1 MLRKRILIGLG
12 GCFLASGAAWA
23 DGVAYVDCASHPET
37 TLVFG
42 KPRRTPET
50 VAAIACG
57 ERFTILQYGF
67 IFSRVQTK
75 DGQVGYVY
83 SNLISADRSGAAVPQ
98 SATRVNAAPAAVPT
112 ATTTVA
118 APNPTPAAQSQA
130 ASIQQA
136 PVEAPAVAVIAPKAA
151 GVTVQPSVTLAPQ
164 TQVTAVQ
171 AGAASP
177 TQTQV
182 SAVQPVP
189 APRPATS
196 SSATETPATIVS
208 PSSGVSE
215 QLHTAPAPSTSTE
228 TAAPAASVAESPTK
242 AAAEATPTEATPAAQ
257 PEAAPAEPAAPP
269 IRAVRARESW
279 ERPNSGGRRLVPLF
293 DLFGG
298 YGFARFDNGAGASAS
313 NLNGVIGSFGWNV
326 KPWLQIVAD
335 SSYNFVTV
343 SGVKSV
349 MYGNHWG
356 PRIFYRGRNRW
367 GLTPFVEGLVGGT
380 RADITVPGAG
390 GYTTS
395 QNVLSYKVGGGLDMK
410 LSRKIEIRLI
420 DVDYYRTS
428 FGANLYQNNY
438 WASAGIVLRLFGG
451 SE

>member
-1 MLRKRILIGLG
+1 MLRKRILIVLG

-50 VAAIACG
+50 VAAINCG

-83 SNLISADRSGAAVPQ
+83 SNLISSDRSGAAAPQ
-98 SATRVNAAPAAVPT
+98 SAPTRVNAAPSAAPP

-118 APNPTPAAQSQA
+118 PSAPTPAAQPQA
-130 ASIQQA
+130 TSIQQA
-136 PVEAPAVAVIAPKAA
+136 PVEAPAAAVVPAKVSPAS
-151 GVTVQPSVTLAPQ
+151 VQPGTTPPTQ
-164 TQVTAVQ
+164 TQVTAAQPVQ
-171 AGAASP
+171 AQTATGQVAA
-177 TQTQV
+177 TQ
-182 SAVQPVP
+182 A
-189 APRPATS
+189 PAT
-196 SSATETPATIVS
+196 
-208 PSSGVSE
+208 PSSVAEAQVTNVPSASAAPE
-215 QLHTAPAPSTSTE
+215 QLKAAPAPLASTE
-228 TAAPAASVAESPTK
+228 TAAPAASVPESSARVTP
-242 AAAEATPTEATPAAQ
+242 EASSTTTPNEVSPAAQ
-257 PEAAPAEPAAPP
+257 PEAALAEPAAVP

-367 GLTPFVEGLVGGT
+367 GLTPFAEGLVGGT
-380 RADITVPGAG
+380 RADITVSGTG

-410 LSRKIEIRLI
+410 LSRKIEIRFI

-428 FGANLYQNNY
+428 FGTSLYQNNY

>member
-12 GCFLASGAAWA
+12 GCFLASGAVWA
-23 DGVAYVDCASHPET
+23 DGVAYVDCGSHPET

-98 SATRVNAAPAAVPT
+98 SATRVIAAPATVPT
-112 ATTTVA
+112 AITTVA
-118 APNPTPAAQSQA
+118 PSNPAPVAQPQATP
-130 ASIQQA
+130 IQQP
-136 PVEAPAVAVIAPKAA
+136 PVEAPAVAATAPKAA
-151 GVTVQPSVTLAPQ
+151 GVTVQPSVTPASL

-171 AGAASP
+171 PGAASP
-177 TQTQV
+177 TQPQV

-189 APRPATS
+189 TPGPATS
-196 SSATETPATIVS
+196 SSAAETPATIVS
-208 PSSGVSE
+208 PTSGVSE
-215 QLHTAPAPSTSTE
+215 QLHTAPAPSASAE
-228 TAAPAASVAESPTK
+228 TAAPAASVAESPAKT
-242 AAAEATPTEATPAAQ
+242 APDATPTEATPAAQ
-257 PEAAPAEPAAPP
+257 PEAAPAEPAAP

-367 GLTPFVEGLVGGT
+367 GLTPFAEGLVGGT
-380 RADITVPGAG
+380 RADITIPGAG

-410 LSRKIEIRLI
+410 LSRKIEIRLL

-428 FGANLYQNNY
+428 FGTNLYQNNY

>member
-1 MLRKRILIGLG
+1 MLRKRMLIVLG

-23 DGVAYVDCASHPET
+23 DGVAYVDCASHPEP

-98 SATRVNAAPAAVPT
+98 STPTQVNAAPPTVPPT
-112 ATTTVA
+112 TTTVA
-118 APNPTPAAQSQA
+118 PPNPTPTAQPQP
-130 ASIQQA
+130 ASIQQPSVET
-136 PVEAPAVAVIAPKAA
+136 PVAAATAPKTAA
-151 GVTVQPSVTLAPQ
+151 AQ
-164 TQVTAVQ
+164 TQGTVM
-171 AGAASP
+171 
-177 TQTQV
+177 
-182 SAVQPVP
+182 QPVP
-189 APRPATS
+189 AQVPATAS
-196 SSATETPATIVS
+196 SVAETQITNVPPASAAP
-208 PSSGVSE
+208 E
-215 QLHTAPAPSTSTE
+215 QLKAAPAPSASAE
-228 TAAPAASVAESPTK
+228 TAAPAASVPESSASVAPE
-242 AAAEATPTEATPAAQ
+242 AASTATPNEVTPAAQ
-257 PEAAPAEPAAPP
+257 PESAPAEPAASAP

-279 ERPNSGGRRLVPLF
+279 ERPNAGGRRLVPLIE
-293 DLFGG
+293 LFGG

-380 RADITVPGAG
+380 RADITVSGTG

-410 LSRKIEIRLI
+410 LSRKLEIRLI

-428 FGANLYQNNY
+428 FGTNLYQNNY

>member
-1 MLRKRILIGLG
+1 MLRKRVLIMLG

-50 VAAIACG
+50 VASVACG

-98 SATRVNAAPAAVPT
+98 STPARMPTAPSTAPS

-118 APNPTPAAQSQA
+118 PPNPTPAPQSQA
-130 ASIQQA
+130 TSIQQA
-136 PVEAPAVAVIAPKAA
+136 PVEAPSAAAIAPKPAA
-151 GVTVQPSVTLAPQ
+151 ATVQPS
-164 TQVTAVQ
+164 
-171 AGAASP
+171 AAAP

-182 SAVQPVP
+182 TVVQPVSTQTTAGQP
-189 APRPATS
+189 
-196 SSATETPATIVS
+196 VS
-208 PSSGVSE
+208 
-215 QLHTAPAPSTSTE
+215 APAPAVSSHVPETPVTIAPPASTAPEQPKAAPTPLASTE
-228 TAAPAASVAESPTK
+228 TAAPAASVAESPAK
-242 AAAEATPTEATPAAQ
+242 AAPEANPTEANPTEGTPAAQ
-257 PEAAPAEPAAPP
+257 PESAPAEPAAP

-279 ERPNSGGRRLVPLF
+279 ERPNAGGRRLVPLIE
-293 DLFGG
+293 LFGG

-343 SGVKSV
+343 SSVKSV

-380 RADITVPGAG
+380 RADITVPGVG

-410 LSRKIEIRLI
+410 LSRKIEIRLL

-428 FGANLYQNNY
+428 FGTNLYQNNY
-438 WASAGIVLRLFGG
+438 WASAGIVLWLFGA

>member
-1 MLRKRILIGLG
+1 MLRNRMLVVLG
-12 GCFLASGAAWA
+12 GCFFACGAAWA

-50 VAAIACG
+50 VAAVACG

-67 IFSRVQTK
+67 IFSRIQTK

-98 SATRVNAAPAAVPT
+98 STPARTPAAPSTVPT
-112 ATTTVA
+112 TTTVA
-118 APNPTPAAQSQA
+118 PPNPTPTTQPQATSIQPLPAQGTAAQPVA
-130 ASIQQA
+130 AQ
-136 PVEAPAVAVIAPKAA
+136 
-151 GVTVQPSVTLAPQ
+151 
-164 TQVTAVQ
+164 
-171 AGAASP
+171 
-177 TQTQV
+177 
-182 SAVQPVP
+182 VP
-189 APRPATS
+189 ATAPSLAQ
-196 SSATETPATIVS
+196 TPATTAS
-208 PSSGVSE
+208 PASAALE
-215 QLHTAPAPSTSTE
+215 QVKAVPAQPASTE
-228 TAAPAASVAESPTK
+228 TAAPAASGPEAPAV
-242 AAAEATPTEATPAAQ
+242 ATPVAVPETPAAQ
-257 PEAAPAEPAAPP
+257 PESAPAEPAAPP

-279 ERPNSGGRRLVPLF
+279 ERPNAGGRRLVPLIE
-293 DLFGG
+293 LFGG

-380 RADITVPGAG
+380 RADITVSGVG

-410 LSRKIEIRLI
+410 LSRKIEIRLL

-428 FGANLYQNNY
+428 FGTNLYQNNY

>member
-1 MLRKRILIGLG
+1 MLRKRMLIGLG
-12 GCFLASGAAWA
+12 GCFLVSGAAWA
-23 DGVAYVDCASHPET
+23 DGAAYVDCASHPET

-98 SATRVNAAPAAVPT
+98 PAAARLTVAPPT
-112 ATTTVA
+112 AAAATTTVA
-118 APNPTPAAQSQA
+118 APNPTPAAQPQA

-136 PVEAPAVAVIAPKAA
+136 PVEAPTVAVTAARAA
-151 GVTVQPSVTLAPQ
+151 GVTVQPSVTPAPQ

-171 AGAASP
+171 TGAVSP
-177 TQTQV
+177 SQTQV
-182 SAVQPVP
+182 SAVQPVSTP
-189 APRPATS
+189 GPATS
-196 SSATETPATIVS
+196 SSAAETPATIV
-208 PSSGVSE
+208 PPTSGVSE
-215 QLHTAPAPSTSTE
+215 QLHSAPAPSASAE
-228 TAAPAASVAESPTK
+228 TAAPAASVAESPAK
-242 AAAEATPTEATPAAQ
+242 VAAEATPTEATPAAQ
-257 PEAAPAEPAAPP
+257 PEAPPAEPAAA

-313 NLNGVIGSFGWNV
+313 NLNGVIGSFGWNL
-326 KPWLQIVAD
+326 KPWLQVVAD
-335 SSYNFVTV
+335 STYNFVTV

-380 RADITVPGAG
+380 RADITVPGPG
-390 GYTTS
+390 GYTSS

-410 LSRKIEIRLI
+410 LSRKIEIL
-420 DVDYYRTS
+420 
-428 FGANLYQNNY
+428 
-438 WASAGIVLRLFGG
+438 
-451 SE
+451 

>member
-1 MLRKRILIGLG
+1 MLRKRMLIVLG

-50 VAAIACG
+50 VAAINCG

-83 SNLISADRSGAAVPQ
+83 SNLISADRSGAVVPQ
-98 SATRVNAAPAAVPT
+98 PAPARLTVAPPT
-112 ATTTVA
+112 AAAATTTVA
-118 APNPTPAAQSQA
+118 APNPTPAAQPQA

-151 GVTVQPSVTLAPQ
+151 GVTVQPSVTPAPQ
-164 TQVTAVQ
+164 TQVAPVQ
-171 AGAASP
+171 PGAASP
-177 TQTQV
+177 TQGQV

-189 APRPATS
+189 APGPATS
-196 SSATETPATIVS
+196 SSASETPATIVS
-208 PSSGVSE
+208 PTSGVSE
-215 QLHTAPAPSTSTE
+215 QLYTAPAPSASTE
-228 TAAPAASVAESPTK
+228 TAAPAASVEESPAK
-242 AAAEATPTEATPAAQ
+242 AA
-257 PEAAPAEPAAPP
+257 P

-326 KPWLQIVAD
+326 KPWLQVVAD
-335 SSYNFVTV
+335 STYNFVTV
-343 SGVKSV
+343 GGVKSV

-380 RADITVPGAG
+380 RADITVPGPG

-428 FGANLYQNNY
+428 FGTNLYQNNY

>member
-1 MLRKRILIGLG
+1 MLRKRMLIGLG
-12 GCFLASGAAWA
+12 SCFLASGAAWA

-50 VAAIACG
+50 VAAINCG

-83 SNLISADRSGAAVPQ
+83 SNLISADRSGATAPQ
-98 SATRVNAAPAAVPT
+98 SATRINAAPSTVAPAT
-112 ATTTVA
+112 ATIA
-118 APNPTPAAQSQA
+118 QLSPTPAAQPQA
-130 ASIQQA
+130 TPIQQA
-136 PVEAPAVAVIAPKAA
+136 PVEAPAVAVIAPKPA
-151 GVTVQPSVTLAPQ
+151 GVTVQP
-164 TQVTAVQ
+164 
-171 AGAASP
+171 
-177 TQTQV
+177 QV
-182 SAVQPVP
+182 SAVQPVSTP
-189 APRPATS
+189 GPATS

-208 PSSGVSE
+208 PTSGVSE
-215 QLHTAPAPSTSTE
+215 QLHTAPAPSASAE
-228 TAAPAASVAESPTK
+228 TVAPAASVAESPAK
-242 AAAEATPTEATPAAQ
+242 AAPDSTPIEATPATQ
-257 PEAAPAEPAAPP
+257 PEAAPAEPAAAP
-269 IRAVRARESW
+269 IRAVRVRESW

-313 NLNGVIGSFGWNV
+313 NLNGVIGSFSWNV
-326 KPWLQIVAD
+326 KPWLQVVAD

-380 RADITVPGAG
+380 RADITVSGPGG
-390 GYTTS
+390 FTSS
-395 QNVLSYKVGGGLDMK
+395 QNVLSYKVGGGLDIK

-428 FGANLYQNNY
+428 FGTNLYQNNY

>member
-1 MLRKRILIGLG
+1 MLRKRMLIGLG

-50 VAAIACG
+50 VAAINCG

-83 SNLISADRSGAAVPQ
+83 SNLISADRSGGAAPQ
-98 SATRVNAAPAAVPT
+98 SATRANAAPATVPT

-118 APNPTPAAQSQA
+118 PSNPAPVAQPQGI
-130 ASIQQA
+130 SIQQA
-136 PVEAPAVAVIAPKAA
+136 PVEAPAVAVTASKTAPGSVPIATPP
-151 GVTVQPSVTLAPQ
+151 TQ
-164 TQVTAVQ
+164 TQVTAAQSVP
-171 AGAASP
+171 ASAV
-177 TQTQV
+177 V
-182 SAVQPVP
+182 SAP
-189 APRPATS
+189 APAT
-196 SSATETPATIVS
+196 
-208 PSSGVSE
+208 PSTSGVSDMRVTSVPPASAAAE
-215 QLHTAPAPSTSTE
+215 QPKAAHGPSAE
-228 TAAPAASVAESPTK
+228 TAAPAVSVPEPSASVAPEAVAP
-242 AAAEATPTEATPAAQ
+242 ATPTEVTPAAQ
-257 PEAAPAEPAAPP
+257 PEAAPAEPAASAP

-279 ERPNSGGRRLVPLF
+279 ERPNAGGRRLVPLF

-313 NLNGVIGSFGWNV
+313 NLNGEIGSFSWNV
-326 KPWLQIVAD
+326 KPWLQVVAD

-380 RADITVPGAG
+380 RADITVPGPG
-390 GYTTS
+390 GFASS

-428 FGANLYQNNY
+428 FGTNLHQNNY

>member
-1 MLRKRILIGLG
+1 MLRKRMLIGLG

-23 DGVAYVDCASHPET
+23 DGVAYVDCGSHPET

-98 SATRVNAAPAAVPT
+98 AATRVNAAPATVPT
-112 ATTTVA
+112 ATTSVAPSNA
-118 APNPTPAAQSQA
+118 APVAQPQA
-130 ASIQQA
+130 TSIQQA
-136 PVEAPAVAVIAPKAA
+136 PAETPAAAAIAPKTAA
-151 GVTVQPSVTLAPQ
+151 SVQPSATASTQ
-164 TQVTAVQ
+164 TQVTA
-171 AGAASP
+171 AP
-177 TQTQV
+177 PV
-182 SAVQPVP
+182 SAQVTAAQAVS
-189 APRPATS
+189 AQAPATPS
-196 SSATETPATIVS
+196 SVAETPVTNV
-208 PSSGVSE
+208 
-215 QLHTAPAPSTSTE
+215 APASAAPEQPKTPQSTSTE
-228 TAAPAASVAESPTK
+228 TAAPAASAAESSAKVTP
-242 AAAEATPTEATPAAQ
+242 EATPTEVTPAAQ
-257 PEAAPAEPAAPP
+257 PEAALAEPAAAAP

-298 YGFARFDNGAGASAS
+298 YGFARFDNGAGVSAS

-326 KPWLQIVAD
+326 KPWLQVVAD

-343 SGVKSV
+343 GGVKSV

-380 RADITVPGAG
+380 RADITVSGAG

-428 FGANLYQNNY
+428 FGTNLYQNNY

>member
-1 MLRKRILIGLG
+1 MLRKRMLIGLG

-98 SATRVNAAPAAVPT
+98 PATRVNAAPATVPT
-112 ATTTVA
+112 ATSTVA
-118 APNPTPAAQSQA
+118 PSNPAPVAQPQA
-130 ASIQQA
+130 TSMQQP
-136 PVEAPAVAVIAPKAA
+136 PVEAPAVAA
-151 GVTVQPSVTLAPQ
+151 LASK
-164 TQVTAVQ
+164 TA
-171 AGAASP
+171 AASVPIATPP

-182 SAVQPVP
+182 TVVESVPAQASAVVSAP
-189 APRPATS
+189 APAT
-196 SSATETPATIVS
+196 
-208 PSSGVSE
+208 PSTSGVSDMRVTSVPPASAAPE
-215 QLHTAPAPSTSTE
+215 QPKAAHVPSGE
-228 TAAPAASVAESPTK
+228 TAAPAASVPEPSASVAPEAVAP
-242 AAAEATPTEATPAAQ
+242 ATPTEATPAAQ
-257 PEAAPAEPAAPP
+257 PEAAPAEPAAP
-269 IRAVRARESW
+269 IRAVRAKESW
-279 ERPNSGGRRLVPLF
+279 ERPNAGGRRVVPLF

-380 RADITVPGAG
+380 RADITVPGVG

-410 LSRKIEIRLI
+410 LSRKIEIRLL

-428 FGANLYQNNY
+428 FGTNLYQNNY

>member
-1 MLRKRILIGLG
+1 
-12 GCFLASGAAWA
+12 LA
-23 DGVAYVDCASHPET
+23 
-37 TLVFG
+37 
-42 KPRRTPET
+42 
-50 VAAIACG
+50 
-57 ERFTILQYGF
+57 
-67 IFSRVQTK
+67 
-75 DGQVGYVY
+75 
-83 SNLISADRSGAAVPQ
+83 
-98 SATRVNAAPAAVPT
+98 
-112 ATTTVA
+112 
-118 APNPTPAAQSQA
+118 
-130 ASIQQA
+130 
-136 PVEAPAVAVIAPKAA
+136 
-151 GVTVQPSVTLAPQ
+151 
-164 TQVTAVQ
+164 
-171 AGAASP
+171 
-177 TQTQV
+177 
-182 SAVQPVP
+182 
-189 APRPATS
+189 
-196 SSATETPATIVS
+196 
-208 PSSGVSE
+208 
-215 QLHTAPAPSTSTE
+215 STE
-228 TAAPAASVAESPTK
+228 TAAPGANVAESSAN
-242 AAAEATPTEATPAAQ
+242 AASEATPTEARPTEVTPGAQ
-257 PEAAPAEPAAPP
+257 PEAAPAEPAAAP
-269 IRAVRARESW
+269 IRAVTVRESW

-380 RADITVPGAG
+380 RADITVPGVG

-420 DVDYYRTS
+420 DVDYYRTA
-428 FGANLYQNNY
+428 FGTNLYQNNY

>member
-1 MLRKRILIGLG
+1 
-12 GCFLASGAAWA
+12 
-23 DGVAYVDCASHPET
+23 
-37 TLVFG
+37 
-42 KPRRTPET
+42 
-50 VAAIACG
+50 
-57 ERFTILQYGF
+57 
-67 IFSRVQTK
+67 
-75 DGQVGYVY
+75 
-83 SNLISADRSGAAVPQ
+83 
-98 SATRVNAAPAAVPT
+98 
-112 ATTTVA
+112 
-118 APNPTPAAQSQA
+118 
-130 ASIQQA
+130 
-136 PVEAPAVAVIAPKAA
+136 
-151 GVTVQPSVTLAPQ
+151 
-164 TQVTAVQ
+164 
-171 AGAASP
+171 
-177 TQTQV
+177 
-182 SAVQPVP
+182 
-189 APRPATS
+189 
-196 SSATETPATIVS
+196 
-208 PSSGVSE
+208 
-215 QLHTAPAPSTSTE
+215 
-228 TAAPAASVAESPTK
+228 
-242 AAAEATPTEATPAAQ
+242 
-257 PEAAPAEPAAPP
+257 
-269 IRAVRARESW
+269 
-279 ERPNSGGRRLVPLF
+279 LVPLF

-326 KPWLQIVAD
+326 KPWLQVVAD

-380 RADITVPGAG
+380 RADITVSGPG

-428 FGANLYQNNY
+428 FGTNLYQNNY

>member
-1 MLRKRILIGLG
+1 MLRKRMLIVLG

-98 SATRVNAAPAAVPT
+98 SAPTRVNAAPSTVPPT
-112 ATTTVA
+112 TTTVA
-118 APNPTPAAQSQA
+118 PPNPTPTAQSQP
-130 ASIQQA
+130 ASIQQPSVET
-136 PVEAPAVAVIAPKAA
+136 PVAAATAPKTAA
-151 GVTVQPSVTLAPQ
+151 AQ
-164 TQVTAVQ
+164 TQGTVM
-171 AGAASP
+171 
-177 TQTQV
+177 
-182 SAVQPVP
+182 QPVP
-189 APRPATS
+189 AQVPATAS
-196 SSATETPATIVS
+196 SVAETQITNVPPASAAP
-208 PSSGVSE
+208 E
-215 QLHTAPAPSTSTE
+215 QLKAAPAPSDSTE
-228 TAAPAASVAESPTK
+228 TAAPAASVPESSASVAPE
-242 AAAEATPTEATPAAQ
+242 AASTATPNEVTPAAQ
-257 PEAAPAEPAAPP
+257 PESAPAEPAAAAP

-279 ERPNSGGRRLVPLF
+279 ERPNAGGRRLVPLIE
-293 DLFGG
+293 LFGG
-298 YGFARFDNGAGASAS
+298 YGFARFDNGAAASAS

-380 RADITVPGAG
+380 RADITVSGTG
-390 GYTTS
+390 GYTSS

-428 FGANLYQNNY
+428 FGTNLYQNNY

>member
-1 MLRKRILIGLG
+1 MLRKRMLIGLG

-23 DGVAYVDCASHPET
+23 DGVAYVDCGSHPET

-98 SATRVNAAPAAVPT
+98 PAPTRLNAAPATAAVAPSNPAPVAQPQ
-112 ATTTVA
+112 AT
-118 APNPTPAAQSQA
+118 
-130 ASIQQA
+130 SIQQT
-136 PVEAPAVAVIAPKAA
+136 PVEAPAAVAIAPKTAA
-151 GVTVQPSVTLAPQ
+151 SVQPSA
-164 TQVTAVQ
+164 TA
-171 AGAASP
+171 S

-182 SAVQPVP
+182 AAAPPVSAQVTAAQAVS
-189 APRPATS
+189 AQAPAT
-196 SSATETPATIVS
+196 
-208 PSSGVSE
+208 PSSVAETSV
-215 QLHTAPAPSTSTE
+215 TNVAPASAAPEQPKAAHVPSAE
-228 TAAPAASVAESPTK
+228 TAAPAASAAESSAKVTPD
-242 AAAEATPTEATPAAQ
+242 ATPTEATPAAQ
-257 PEAAPAEPAAPP
+257 PESAPAEAAAVP
-269 IRAVRARESW
+269 IRAVRARERW

-313 NLNGVIGSFGWNV
+313 NLNGIIGSFGWNV

-380 RADITVPGAG
+380 RADITVPGVG

-410 LSRKIEIRLI
+410 LSRKIEIRLL

-428 FGANLYQNNY
+428 FGTNLYQNNY

>member
-1 MLRKRILIGLG
+1 MLRKRILIVLG

-98 SATRVNAAPAAVPT
+98 AATRVNAAPASVPT
-112 ATTTVA
+112 ATTSVAPSNA
-118 APNPTPAAQSQA
+118 APVAQPQA
-130 ASIQQA
+130 TSIQQA
-136 PVEAPAVAVIAPKAA
+136 PAETSAAAAIAPKTAA
-151 GVTVQPSVTLAPQ
+151 SVQPSATASTQ
-164 TQVTAVQ
+164 TQVTA
-171 AGAASP
+171 AP
-177 TQTQV
+177 PV
-182 SAVQPVP
+182 SAQVTAAQAVS
-189 APRPATS
+189 AQAPATPS
-196 SSATETPATIVS
+196 SVAETPVTNV
-208 PSSGVSE
+208 
-215 QLHTAPAPSTSTE
+215 APASAAPEQPKTAQSISTE
-228 TAAPAASVAESPTK
+228 TAAPAASAAESSAKVTP
-242 AAAEATPTEATPAAQ
+242 EATPTEATPAAQ
-257 PEAAPAEPAAPP
+257 PEAPPAEPAAA

-298 YGFARFDNGAGASAS
+298 YGFARFDNGAGVSAS

-326 KPWLQIVAD
+326 KPWLQVVAD

-410 LSRKIEIRLI
+410 LSRKIEIRLL

-428 FGANLYQNNY
+428 FGTSLYQNNY